1 MISIPKR
8 FLFIHVPKTGGNS
21 IFQVLREYSDERIIT
36 PGPVQDG
43 IERFG
48 TVNDAYPTIVKHSSL
63 GEHQSALPPDVFRS
77 LYKFA
82 ILRNPWERMISWFFS
97 PHRQL
102 PQKNRRLWQG
112 AGDWNRDKFLGFLSR
127 RQGTRHYTCLPDS
140 PTLSHDLDFLMRF
153 EHLDEHF
160 AEVCRRLEIP
170 ARPLPKYNRS
180 TREHYSHYYDDEL
193 EALVGDMFRE
203 EIEFAGYRFERIE
216 SSAPA
221 RAEPVRTR

>member
-1 MISIPKR
+1 MISAPKR

-21 IFQVLREYSDERIIT
+21 IFQALREYSEDRIIT

-48 TVNDAYPTIVKHSSL
+48 TANETYPTILKHSSL
-63 GEHQSALPPDVFRS
+63 SEHQSALPPEVFRS

-82 ILRNPWERMISWFFS
+82 VLRNPWERMISWFFS

-102 PQKNRRLWQG
+102 PREERSAAWYAARG
-112 AGDWNRDKFLGFLSR
+112 WHRERFIGFI
-127 RQGTRHYTCLPDS
+127 GCKPTTRHYTCLPGA

-153 EHLDEHF
+153 EQLDEHF
-160 AEVCRRLEIP
+160 AEVCRRLDIP

-180 TREHYSHYYDDEL
+180 TREHYSRYYDDEL
-193 EALVGDMFRE
+193 EALVGEQFRE
-203 EIEFAGYRFERIE
+203 EIDFGGYRFERSE
-216 SSAPA
+216 SPAPLEPL
-221 RAEPVRTR
+221 RAP